1 MSYVSRAR
9 TRVCALLSS
18 VVALCTVVLAPAPA
32 AHAAVLMP
40 GASLAHPY
48 SDPVWWP
55 VRTETKMMC
64 YHGNPGCRN
73 PVQHITWLM
82 DIVSTDF
89 STRRPHEPVYAMG
102 AGILHYG
109 VHHDT
114 GCGGENGRGNFIYI
128 DHGNG
133 TLSWYGHMA
142 WPFSVPDGAYV
153 TPQTQIGLMG
163 NSGYW
168 NCRTYPTLHEL
179 DIAVKHNSTN
189 GHLNGTY
196 VELHHLF
203 ACVRGVR
210 QSWPEQVNSR
220 WQKWNDVPNSLH
232 VEPHILPASDRN
244 HSCIS
249 KTPATPSR
257 TTIVHLR
264 RSGTDALRAT
274 WTIPTTGPR
283 PTSTVVMIQE
293 YHPAIRRWTEL
304 RKHVLAPTRTSTS
317 FGALHHKHSFR
328 VMVTFHNGVG
338 YSANSPWASA
348 QAR

>member
-1 MSYVSRAR
+1 MSHISRAR
-9 TRVCALLSS
+9 RSVRALL
-18 VVALCTVVLAPAPA
+18 CVLAAACSIVIAPAPA

-48 SDPVWWP
+48 SDPIWWP
-55 VRTETKMMC
+55 VRIETKMMC

-89 STRRPHEPVYAMG
+89 TTKRPHEPVYAMG
-102 AGILHYG
+102 AGILHWG

-133 TLSWYGHMA
+133 SLSWYGHMA

-168 NCRTYPTLHEL
+168 NCKKFPTLHEL
-179 DIAVKHNSTN
+179 DIAVKHGATN
-189 GHLNGTY
+189 GNLNGNY

-203 ACVRGVR
+203 ACVRGTR
-210 QSWPEQVNSR
+210 QSWPEQVNAR

-232 VEPHILPASDRN
+232 VEPHILPTSDRN
-244 HSCIS
+244 HSCIPHTPP
-249 KTPATPSR
+249 TPAR
-257 TTIVHLR
+257 TTSVHLK
-264 RSGTDALRAT
+264 RSGTDAMRAT
-274 WTIPTTGPR
+274 WTLPTSGPR
-283 PTSTVVMIQE
+283 RTSTVVLMQE
-293 YHPAIRRWTEL
+293 YHPAIKRWTDL
-304 RKHVLAPTRTSTS
+304 RKHVLPPTRTSTS
-317 FGALHHKHSFR
+317 FSRLHHHHSFR
-328 VMVTFHNGVG
+328 ILVMFHNGWG
-338 YSANSPWASA
+338 YSAHSPLASA
-348 QAR
+348 LAR